1 MNHYLVIL
9 ILALLSMSP
18 ASAAENIALGRSYVA
33 YPRLGGHK
41 ATDNGQEKQKLTDGV
56 RSGKTLWEDPEH
68 TVGWVDARWPVQI
81 VVDLGSRQPISGIS
95 VGCGAGQALSSKQIF
110 IFPGTIDLYVSDD
123 NKEWHR
129 VAELT
134 SLNDLDNE
142 VIPPLGDKPSYRR
155 IATNRLRT
163 AGRYVRI
170 VLGCRKEVF
179 LDEIEVH
186 KGDDTFLAWKPS
198 KPGITG
204 DKIEQDILRT
214 DATLF
219 VSKRR
224 HRMDIASILAQTD
237 AIPGEKA
244 KPIKER
250 LLKLRNASQ
259 NNNDNP
265 PDKRATLPQG
275 QFGREI
281 LAEQAAVWREQAV
294 QPFTVWQSPYGTDPR
309 WLEKPPAEQKPNLT
323 VQLIQGEDRTT
334 TLNLTNATPTEQVIT
349 LAIKGHGDASHIRV
363 RSVEWTETVA
373 RTAIAHALP
382 DAEKSAEGYRIK
394 IPSGMTRQVS
404 FSVHGRGTPGKTTGA
419 IHLSSLGGTIP
430 SQDIPFTVHLYPFD
444 FPEKQAL
451 HFSGWEYLNKWYIT
465 RYGVTPPIVRP
476 FRDLIRSYKLD
487 LPRGPVTVWPKGKFD
502 SNQNYAS
509 PADEP
514 DTSMFDTWVKEIMP
528 DGHSYNINISGRT
541 KDLRA
546 HIVQVYHDENPEAF
560 DKRVATW
567 LQFWEKHVISLGM
580 DPARFTMLV
589 IDEPGLDE
597 SAPYK
602 EDQEIRAWME
612 AIRKSGV
619 KFRTWMDP
627 VYHEPWNAYQPSI
640 DQTDQLCLKY
650 SHLVTHGKRY
660 VDYYKSRSPKQQL
673 SLYECYPIVD
683 GFDPYSYWR
692 LQAWMAWTMDGDSIG
707 FWCVADTGRNASFGS
722 WNNGLNPLHYCPLFL
737 DSKEAIPGKAI
748 EGIREG
754 IYDYQYLVLLR
765 DAIKEAKGKGVDH
778 AKISAAE
785 KVLIDAPQ
793 EALWQHSA
801 LAEPKWLATTRID
814 RTIADQVR
822 LRILDALVD
831 LKG

>member
-1 MNHYLVIL
+1 MRS
-9 ILALLSMSP
+9 LALPLFSFLFIASSP
-18 ASAAENIALGRSYVA
+18 GAENIALGRPYVA
-33 YPRLGGHK
+33 YPKLGGHK
-41 ATDNGQEKQKLTDGV
+41 ATDNGNEKKKLTDGM
-56 RSGKTLWEDPEH
+56 RSGKILWEDPEH

-81 VVDLGSRQPISGIS
+81 VVDLGTRQPISGIS
-95 VGCGAGQALSSKQIF
+95 IGCGAGKALSSKEIF

-123 NKEWHR
+123 SKEWHR

-134 SLNDLDNE
+134 SLNDLANE
-142 VIPPLGDKPSYRR
+142 IIPPLGDKPAYRR
-155 IATNRLRT
+155 IATDQLST

-186 KGDDTFLAWKPS
+186 RGSDSLLAWKPS

-204 DKIEQDILRT
+204 DKIEKDILRQ

-224 HRMDIASILAQTD
+224 HRMDIAFILDQLEAL
-237 AIPGEKA
+237 PEGKA
-244 KPIKER
+244 APIRER
-250 LLKLRNASQ
+250 LLSLRKASQ
-259 NNNDNP
+259 DNNDNP

-275 QFGREI
+275 DLGRAI
-281 LAEQAAVWREQAV
+281 LAEQAAVWREQGI
-294 QPFTVWQSPYGTDPR
+294 PPLTVWQSPHGTDPR
-309 WLEKPPAEQKPNLT
+309 WLETPPAQTAPELS
-323 VQLIQGEDRTT
+323 VHLIRGEDRTA
-334 TLNLTNATPTEQVIT
+334 TLNLTNASPEEQNIILT
-349 LAIKGHGDASHIRV
+349 IRGHGDASHISV

-382 DAEKSAEGYRIK
+382 DAEKLPDGYRIK
-394 IPSGMTRQVS
+394 VPSGMTRQVS
-404 FSVHGRGTPGKTTGA
+404 FSIHGSGKTGETTGA
-419 IHLSSLGGTIP
+419 IRLTSGNPSIP
-430 SQDIPFTVHLYPFD
+430 GAEVPFTVHLHPFD
-444 FPEKQAL
+444 FPEQQAL
-451 HFSGWEYLNKWYIT
+451 HFSGWEYLNKWDIT
-465 RYGVTPPIVRP
+465 RYGVTPQIVRP

-487 LPRGPVTVWPKGKFD
+487 LPRGPITVWPKGKFD
-502 SNQNYAS
+502 DEQNHAS

-514 DTSMFDTWVKEIMP
+514 DTTMFDTWVKEIMP
-528 DGHSYNINISGRT
+528 GGFSYNINIAGRRQ
-541 KDLRA
+541 DLRC
-546 HIVQVYHDENPEAF
+546 HVDGLFHDQDPEGF

-567 LQFWEKHVISLGM
+567 LRFWEKHVIKLGM

-602 EDQEIRAWME
+602 EDESIRIWME

-650 SHLVTHGKRY
+650 SHLVTHGERY
-660 VDYYKSRSPKQQL
+660 VNYYKSRSPEQQL
-673 SLYECYPIVD
+673 GLYECYPIVD

-692 LQAWMAWTMDGDSIG
+692 LQAWMAWTMNADSIG
-707 FWCVADTGRNASFGS
+707 FWCVADTGRNSSFGS

-737 DSKEAIPGKAI
+737 DAREAIPGKAI
-748 EGIREG
+748 EAIREG
-754 IYDYQYLVLLR
+754 IYDYQYLLLL
-765 DAIKEAKGKGVDH
+765 KEAIEAARSRGVD
-778 AKISAAE
+778 KGTITAAA
-785 KVLIDAPQ
+785 KVLADAPK
-793 EALWQHSA
+793 EVLWKNGA

-814 RTIADQVR
+814 RTVADNVR
-822 LRILDALVD
+822 LRILDALAT
-831 LKG
+831 LSR